1 MTATRVQVVVNGQP
15 ESFPADTTLGALISR
30 LRPSRTGIAVAVG
43 DDVVPRAEWDDRPL
57 RHGDQIEILTAVQG
71 G

>member
-1 MTATRVQVVVNGQP
+1 MTSTPIRVVVNGQP
-15 ESFPADTTLGALISR
+15 ESYAADTTLGAVVSR

-43 DDVVPRAEWDDRPL
+43 DDMVPRAEWDSRQL
-57 RHGDQIEILTAVQG
+57 RDGDQIEILTAVQG

>member
-1 MTATRVQVVVNGQP
+1 MTAARVQVVVNGQP
-15 ESFPADTTLGALISR
+15 ESLPADTTLGVLISR

-57 RHGDQIEILTAVQG
+57 RQGDQIEILTAVQG

>member
-1 MTATRVQVVVNGQP
+1 MTPTPIRVVVNGQP
-15 ESFPADTTLGALISR
+15 ESYSADTTLGAVVSR

-43 DDVVPRAEWDDRPL
+43 DDVVPRAEWDTWRL
-57 RHGDQIEILTAVQG
+57 RDGDQIEILTAVQG

>member
-1 MTATRVQVVVNGQP
+1 MTAAHVHVVVNGQP
-15 ESFPADTTLGALISR
+15 ESFPAGSTLGAVVSH

-43 DDVVPRAEWDDRPL
+43 DDVVPRAEWDGRPL
-57 RHGDQIEILTAVQG
+57 RDGDQIEILTAVQG